1 MTKII
6 AFANQ
11 KGGVAK
17 TTSAIALAQI
27 LSMDGKKVLFLDL
40 DPQENASNT
49 LSLNSDIPSLY
60 DFMDAGEKDYALL
73 SQCFQQV
80 KDCPNITAIHG
91 SIRLSAADMRYTMQ
105 GREYIL
111 YERLKTYLDNYDVV
125 IIDTPPSLGLLTV
138 NALTCADTVVV
149 PVSPD
154 GYSLQGFHQL
164 TESIRTINCAFNQA
178 VRWELL
184 ETNPVSKATLPK
196 FEKKVRDIWT
206 MEDFTTALEVCED
219 DRLALAIH
227 LAFSCSL
234 RLGEIMGLTWD
245 CLTID
250 EESIKEHNASLFVE
264 KELQRVSKNAMN
276 VLENKDVLRV
286 FPAVLVSDSTM
297 LVFKKPKT
305 QSSIRRVWLPETVAR
320 MLVDWK
326 KQQEEQK
333 MHLGSEYHDYNIVL
347 ALPNGRPMEGQV
359 ISRLFNALIR
369 KNDLPKVVFHSLR
382 HSSTTYK
389 LKLNNGDMK
398 AVQGDTG
405 HAQLKMVSDVYS
417 HILDEDRRH
426 NAEKMERDFYK
437 KAENQSLVAPEA
449 KPSNAATEQ
458 LVNLLNAS
466 PELAAQLLQMLT
478 ANQAGQAATA

>member
-49 LSLNSDIPSLY
+49 LSLNPDIPSLY

-73 SQCFQQV
+73 
-80 KDCPNITAIHG
+80 
-91 SIRLSAADMRYTMQ
+91 
-105 GREYIL
+105 
-111 YERLKTYLDNYDVV
+111 
-125 IIDTPPSLGLLTV
+125 
-138 NALTCADTVVV
+138 
-149 PVSPD
+149 
-154 GYSLQGFHQL
+154 
-164 TESIRTINCAFNQA
+164 
-178 VRWELL
+178 
-184 ETNPVSKATLPK
+184 
-196 FEKKVRDIWT
+196 
-206 MEDFTTALEVCED
+206 
-219 DRLALAIH
+219 
-227 LAFSCSL
+227 
-234 RLGEIMGLTWD
+234 
-245 CLTID
+245 
-250 EESIKEHNASLFVE
+250 
-264 KELQRVSKNAMN
+264 
-276 VLENKDVLRV
+276 KDVLRV

-333 MHLGSEYHDYNIVL
+333 RYLGSEYHDYNIVL